1 LAALLPIQFPPLQE
15 ALMFSQKVFVAVLV
29 TVCSIKVIGCRGE
42 AAPSKQLAR
51 TQASPRTSSS
61 DSDASQ
67 TSFASKHVRPL
78 RGDTSHKDTPREAF
92 LVNYN
97 NPGQGIS
104 FRYPRNYS
112 LEEGDVLE
120 RSFFLK
126 RQEDLD
132 LDRPGADLVATIL
145 IPEDGYPNTTFE
157 HGSLQL
163 LIDES
168 VNDKACRDTVV
179 SESDVIRSGSTTVQG
194 TAFFWSEQESETGG
208 AKVLER
214 AYAGYS
220 RGTCYEFLLTVAAE
234 ETPDPDG
241 FRKPADTAKIM
252 KQLEKIVSSAQ
263 IFSKSVT
270 PPAEIIE
277 ETADRL

>member
-1 LAALLPIQFPPLQE
+1 MISKKLFT
-15 ALMFSQKVFVAVLV
+15 AVLV
-29 TVCSIKVIGCRGE
+29 TVCSVKLIGCRGE

-51 TQASPRTSSS
+51 TQASAHTPSSGG
-61 DSDASQ
+61 DASH
-67 TSFASKHVRPL
+67 TSFAAKQVRPPH
-78 RGDTSHKDTPREAF
+78 GDASHKDTPREAF
-92 LVNYN
+92 LSNYN
-97 NPGQGIS
+97 NPEQGIS

-112 LEEGDVLE
+112 LEDGEVQE

-132 LDRPGADLVATIL
+132 LERPGAALVATVL

-163 LIDES
+163 VIDES
-168 VNDKACRDTVV
+168 ASEKSCRETVA
-179 SESDVIRSGSTTVQG
+179 SEANIIRSGTATVQG
-194 TAFFWSEQESETGG
+194 TAFFWSEHESETGG

-214 AYAGYS
+214 VYAGYS
-220 RGTCYEFLLTVAAE
+220 QGTCYEFLLTVAAE
-234 ETPDPDG
+234 EMPDPDG
-241 FRKPADTAKIM
+241 FRKPADIAKIM

>member
-1 LAALLPIQFPPLQE
+1 MISRKLFI
-15 ALMFSQKVFVAVLV
+15 AVLV
-29 TVCSIKVIGCRGE
+29 TVCSTRLTGCRGE
-42 AAPSKQLAR
+42 AAPSKQLTR
-51 TQASPRTSSS
+51 TQASPRTPSSG
-61 DSDASQ
+61 SDASQ
-67 TSFASKHVRPL
+67 TSFASKHVRRL
-78 RGDTSHKDTPREAF
+78 HKDTSREAF
-92 LVNYN
+92 LSTYN
-97 NPGQGIS
+97 NPEQGIS

-132 LDRPGADLVATIL
+132 IERPGATLVATVL

-157 HGSLQL
+157 HGSVQL
-163 LIDES
+163 AIDES
-168 VNDKACRDTVV
+168 VSERACRDTVV
-179 SESDVIRSGSTTVQG
+179 SESNVIRSGTTTVQG
-194 TAFFWSEQESETGG
+194 TVFFWSELENETGG

-214 AYAGYS
+214 SYAGYS
-220 RGTCYEFLLTVAAE
+220 QGTCYEFLLTVAAE

-270 PPAEIIE
+270 PPAEINE

>member
-1 LAALLPIQFPPLQE
+1 MISRELFLAV
-15 ALMFSQKVFVAVLV
+15 MV
-29 TVCSIKVIGCRGE
+29 TVCSMKVNGCRGE
-42 AAPSKQLAR
+42 AASSKQQLAR
-51 TQASPRTSSS
+51 TQAGTSSVFPS
-61 DSDASQ
+61 KDASQ
-67 TSFASKHVRPL
+67 TSFASKHPRPL
-78 RGDTSHKDTPREAF
+78 HKDTPREAF
-92 LVNYN
+92 LSTYN
-97 NPGQGIS
+97 NPEQGIS

-112 LEEGDVLE
+112 LEEGDVQE

-132 LDRPGADLVATIL
+132 IERPGATLVATIL

-163 LIDES
+163 VIDEVAS
-168 VNDKACRDTVV
+168 EKGCRDTVMAGSSV
-179 SESDVIRSGSTTVQG
+179 NRSGTTTVQG
-194 TAFFWSEQESETGG
+194 VIFFWNEQESETGG
-208 AKVLER
+208 AKLLER

-220 RGTCYEFLLTVAAE
+220 QGTCYEFLLTLAAE

-270 PPAEIIE
+270 PPAESTE